1 MKIRRL
7 LTFAF
12 CSLILFM
19 LPYKTFAGFPIGKY
33 RDLVVPSFSYYSQ
46 TDHFDVH
53 GNYIKG
59 SPGARYSSFSANL
72 YLGYGI
78 SRRLD
83 LIVSVPYLYQV
94 NNIGNGK
101 SIISQGAG
109 DLVAGLS
116 YNLVNFKY
124 VRFLSV
130 QVSGIIP
137 LYTAPA
143 NGNSALGLGDNGA
156 EVKLMYCG
164 SLPHFIADKGYFNTE
179 VAYRRYFNTQGPDQ
193 FSFLG
198 TVGIPIS
205 WHNQVSLD
213 VTVFRS
219 FSSNTAFNINYNAE
233 RDYAFVKPQLNFGHQ
248 FSRRFS
254 MFLGGYY
261 VPYGINTG
269 LGYGGSVV
277 TIFKL

>member
-1 MKIRRL
+1 MKNPRL
-7 LTFAF
+7 SALAICLLMVF
-12 CSLILFM
+12 I

-33 RDLVVPSFSYYSQ
+33 RDIVVPSFSYYSQ
-46 TDHFDVH
+46 SDHYDVY

-59 SPGARYSSFSANL
+59 LPGVNFTSFSTNL
-72 YLGYGI
+72 YAGYGI

-83 LIVSVPYLYQV
+83 LIVNVPFLYQV
-94 NNIGNGK
+94 NNLGKGN
-101 SIISQGAG
+101 SIVNQGAG
-109 DLVAGLS
+109 DMAAGLS

-137 LYTAPA
+137 LYTPTSS
-143 NGNSALGLGDNGA
+143 NSALGLGDKGA
-156 EVKLMYCG
+156 EVKLMFCG
-164 SLPHFIADKGYFNTE
+164 SLPGFIADKGYFNTE
-179 VAYRRYFNTQGPDQ
+179 AAYRRYFNFQGPDQ

-198 TVGIPIS
+198 TIGYPIS

-213 VTVFRS
+213 VSVFRS
-219 FSSNTAFNINYNAE
+219 FSSNTTFNINYNAE

-248 FSRRFS
+248 FSRRVS
-254 MFLGGYY
+254 MFVGGFY

-277 TIFKL
+277 AIFKL